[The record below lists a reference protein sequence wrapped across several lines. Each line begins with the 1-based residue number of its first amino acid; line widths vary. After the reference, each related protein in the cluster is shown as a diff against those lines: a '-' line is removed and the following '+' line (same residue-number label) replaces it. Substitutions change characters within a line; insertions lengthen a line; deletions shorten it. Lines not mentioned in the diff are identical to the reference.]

1 MGIGEFS
8 ALLAALLWTVS
19 SMLWRRL
26 HLSAWEMN
34 LSKNI
39 IGSMLLAAHLL
50 VSAWLSGTVVFEAST
65 ASIGYL
71 AISGIVGVIVGDTL
85 FFRSLQILGPRRALM
100 VATISPLFAVVLGW
114 AVLNEQLMAITLL
127 GIFLTMAGVI
137 AVVADRKANAESPN
151 VFPGQNSV
159 GAMLGIGGALCQA
172 IGGILSRIGMQDC
185 SGLEASFY
193 RVCIAAVVMIA
204 IFFLRGSLGH
214 TLRSAM
220 TRQNLRLLV
229 PATIVGTWMGIWLSQ
244 MAYKYSDAGIA
255 QTLLSTCPLFAVPI
269 VYYVDRQKI
278 SLLSLVGSII
288 AIVGVYL
295 VVQNSG

>member
-1 MGIGEFS
+1 MGIGEAS

-19 SMLWRRL
+19 SMFWRRL
-26 HLSAWEMN
+26 RLSAWTIN
-34 LSKNI
+34 LAKNI
-39 IGSMLLAAHLL
+39 IGASLLAVHLL
-50 VSAWLSGTVVFEAST
+50 LSSWISGTVVFEAST
-65 ASIGYL
+65 ASISYL
-71 AISGIVGVIVGDTL
+71 GISGIVGVVVGDTL

-114 AVLNEQLMAITLL
+114 AVLNEQLMVITLL
-127 GIFLTMAGVI
+127 GIFLTMAGVV
-137 AVVADRKANAESPN
+137 AVVADRKAQGESPN
-151 VFPGQNSV
+151 LFPGQNSV
-159 GAMLGIGGALCQA
+159 GAMLGIGAALCQA

-193 RVCIAAVVMIA
+193 RVFIAAVVMI
-204 IFFLRGSLGH
+204 IVFFLRGSLVR
-214 TLRSAM
+214 TLRVVM
-220 TRQNLRLLV
+220 TRQNLQLLV
-229 PATIVGTWMGIWLSQ
+229 PATIIGTWMGIWLSQ
-244 MAYKYSDAGIA
+244 TAYKYSDAGIA

-278 SLLSLVGSII
+278 SLLSLVGSVI